1 MKVLVTD
8 GDYNSTVGAVR
19 ALAAAGAEPHVASPA
34 RGDLAGHSRYCF
46 GRHVGPSA
54 EEDAAG
60 FASFVVEL
68 VRKEGF
74 QVVLPVGYASTCAV
88 ADVRAAI
95 ESHGAG
101 VPLPDA
107 ATIRKAASRRETYEL
122 ALRLGVPHPR
132 TVYPTTVEEALGL
145 ASELAL
151 PVVVKAASEVP
162 GTAMATVR
170 DWEAFPVAF
179 ETVAERSRVSGLLPI
194 VQEFVQGDPCT
205 YAVAGLYDR
214 GRCLGVFSHY
224 ELRSYPVGGGS
235 GACVE
240 SVRLPAEEEHAMALL
255 DALAWHG
262 AALVE
267 FRRDTAGVPK
277 LMEINPKL
285 WASFELPLALGV
297 NFAFHLCQLAC
308 GETVPCVNGYQ
319 AGVRFHWPL
328 SRELGHVAQRPSAV
342 GRWLLDCVNPCVRS
356 NLWLRDPVP
365 GLREAWR
372 TARAVARLAGLGR
385 RRAEPPQNEAGG

>member
-19 ALAAAGAEPHVASPA
+19 ALAAAGAEPHVTTPA
-34 RGDLAGHSRYCF
+34 RGDLAGRSRYCR

-54 EEDAAG
+54 EHDAQG

-68 VRKEGF
+68 VERERF
-74 QVVLPVGYASTCAV
+74 EVVLPVGYASTCAV
-88 ADVRAAI
+88 AEVREAI
-95 ESHGAG
+95 EAHGAN

-107 ATIRKAASRRETYEL
+107 VTIHKAASRLETYKL
-122 ALRLGVPHPR
+122 AAQLDVSHPR
-132 TVYPTTVEEALGL
+132 TVYPESVDEALGL
-145 ASELAL
+145 ARPLGL
-151 PVVVKAASEVP
+151 PVVIKAAAEVP
-162 GTAMATVR
+162 GTAMAIVR
-170 DWEAFPVAF
+170 DWEAFPEAYG
-179 ETVAERSRVSGLLPI
+179 TVAERSSVSGLLPI
-194 VQEFVQGDPCT
+194 VQEFVEGDPST
-205 YAVAGLYDR
+205 HAVAALYDH

-224 ELRSYPVGGGS
+224 ELRSYPVSGGS

-240 SVRLPAEEEHAMALL
+240 SVRLPSEEGYAKALL

-285 WASFELPLALGV
+285 WASFELPLVLGV

-308 GETVPCVNGYQ
+308 GETVPRLNGYRD
-319 AGVRFHWPL
+319 GVRFHWPL
-328 SRELGHVAQRPSAV
+328 SRELGHVSQRPSAV

-365 GLREAWR
+365 GLCEAWR
-372 TARAVARLAGLGR
+372 VLRAGGRLLGLGR
-385 RRAEPPQNEAGG
+385 RASGS